1 MINKG
6 SGLENNLEEELKD
19 IDEKMS
25 HYDVMIKNLTEQ
37 NRALQHEM
45 QLLHKQK
52 CDLTNQVKV
61 LTEENRALQH
71 EIPQLHNEK
80 LDLTNQLNNI
90 KKLQSEIKTN

>member
-6 SGLENNLEEELKD
+6 SGLENTLEEELKD

-45 QLLHKQK
+45 QLLQNKQ
-52 CDLTNQVKV
+52 L
-61 LTEENRALQH
+61 E
-71 EIPQLHNEK
+71 
-80 LDLTNQLNNI
+80 LTNQLKVI
-90 KKLQSEIKTN
+90 KQITEPY

>member
-25 HYDVMIKNLTEQ
+25 HYDVMIQNLTEQ
-37 NRALQHEM
+37 
-45 QLLHKQK
+45 
-52 CDLTNQVKV
+52 
-61 LTEENRALQH
+61 NRALQH

-80 LDLTNQLNNI
+80 LDLTNQLKNI
-90 KKLQSEIKTN
+90 KKITERY

>member
-6 SGLENNLEEELKD
+6 SGLENTLEEELKD

-52 CDLTNQVKV
+52 CDLTQQLKV
-61 LTEENRALQH
+61 IKQITE
-71 EIPQLHNEK
+71 PY
-80 LDLTNQLNNI
+80 
-90 KKLQSEIKTN
+90 

>member
-6 SGLENNLEEELKD
+6 SGLENTLEEELKD

-45 QLLHKQK
+45 QLLQNKQ
-52 CDLTNQVKV
+52 L
-61 LTEENRALQH
+61 EM
-71 EIPQLHNEK
+71 
-80 LDLTNQLNNI
+80 TNQLKVI
-90 KKLQSEIKTN
+90 KQITEPY

>member
-6 SGLENNLEEELKD
+6 SGLENNLEELKD

-52 CDLTNQVKV
+52 CDLTQQLKV
-61 LTEENRALQH
+61 LTEENKVLQN
-71 EIPQLHNEK
+71 EIPQLQNKQLE
-80 LDLTNQLNNI
+80 LTNQLKVI
-90 KKLQSEIKTN
+90 KQITEPY